1 MDSNIED
8 VMNKSR
14 RKQIQE
20 ALSLIEKAYDLLT
33 DAKDEEEEAF
43 DNLVVQRILT
53 KLRGADDQI
62 IKLIGNVSEENKLE
76 NSLLYDLFEKYLNVS
91 DFKHC
96 KDALYQKAKELKLYG
111 YTI

>member
-43 DNLVVQRILT
+43 DNLPESLQESE
-53 KLRGADDQI
+53 RGMTMQD
-62 IKLIGNVSEENKLE
+62 NVDNLDTAVTSLEEA
-76 NSLLYDLFEKYLNVS
+76 
-91 DFKHC
+91 
-96 KDALYQKAKELKLYG
+96 KDALEN
-111 YTI
+111 IE